1 MLQSH
6 GPKSGL
12 RGADGSAGGSAVL
25 DRCGTCVGGTTSL
38 TACTSDCTGIYGGSA
53 TADACGVCDTDST
66 NDCHLGACPQVR
78 SQIPHR
84 DCSKR
89 LHLAAYGLRF
99 DVANGPCALQQWL
112 DSCGVCDFNPAND
125 CLKVHPNDCAGVG
138 TKGVADSAQSAY
150 DRCHVCITPGVNE
163 AKKDACV
170 DCADVAFG
178 ISRLDK
184 CGTCDV
190 DKNNDCSV
198 GSTMACLLA
207 MGDTA
212 NTVIATLSLP
222 VIGCHSLAVYTVVL
236 LLLLSFSVKITVSPM
251 ATVCKSSTVMYT

>member
-1 MLQSH
+1 M
-6 GPKSGL
+6 
-12 RGADGSAGGSAVL
+12 
-25 DRCGTCVGGTTSL
+25 
-38 TACTSDCTGIYGGSA
+38 
-53 TADACGVCDTDST
+53 
-66 NDCHLGACPQVR
+66 
-78 SQIPHR
+78 
-84 DCSKR
+84 
-89 LHLAAYGLRF
+89 
-99 DVANGPCALQQWL
+99 
-112 DSCGVCDFNPAND
+112 
-125 CLKVHPNDCAGVG
+125 G
-138 TKGVADSAQSAY
+138 TKGVADTAQSAY

-198 GSTMACLLA
+198 SHGRLDYGMPASHGRHCQHCHCYT
-207 MGDTA
+207 
-212 NTVIATLSLP
+212 